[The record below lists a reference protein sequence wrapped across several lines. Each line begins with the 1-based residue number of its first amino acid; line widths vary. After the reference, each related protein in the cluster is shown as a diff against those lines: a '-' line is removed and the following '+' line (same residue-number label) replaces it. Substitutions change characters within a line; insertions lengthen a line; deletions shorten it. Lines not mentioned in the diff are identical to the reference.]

1 LKWETYIEEDHY
13 ERWGMVGETDI
24 DDIKTDLATAVGL
37 VALGDVTLH
46 EAAEATGVTRWEIE
60 EALERAALAD
70 PLGVELDGDV
80 AAEIDNLLDEGQ
92 P

>member
-1 LKWETYIEEDHY
+1 M
-13 ERWGMVGETDI
+13 GAETDI

-46 EAAEATGVTRWEIE
+46 EAAQETGITRWELE
-60 EALERAALAD
+60 EALEKAALAE

-80 AAEIDNLLDEGQ
+80 AAEIDSLLDEGQ

>member
-1 LKWETYIEEDHY
+1 
-13 ERWGMVGETDI
+13 MVGDADI
-24 DDIKTDLATAVGL
+24 DDIKTELATAVGL

-46 EAAEATGVTRWEIE
+46 EAAQETGVSRWELE
-60 EALERAALAD
+60 NALEKAALAD

-80 AAEIDNLLDEGQ
+80 AAEIDSLLDETQ

>member
-1 LKWETYIEEDHY
+1 MAEK
-13 ERWGMVGETDI
+13 TDI
-24 DDIKTDLATAVGL
+24 DDIKTELATAVGL
-37 VALGDVTLH
+37 VALADVTMH
-46 EAAEATGVTRWEIE
+46 EAAEATDVTRWEIE
-60 EALERAALAD
+60 EALEKAALAE